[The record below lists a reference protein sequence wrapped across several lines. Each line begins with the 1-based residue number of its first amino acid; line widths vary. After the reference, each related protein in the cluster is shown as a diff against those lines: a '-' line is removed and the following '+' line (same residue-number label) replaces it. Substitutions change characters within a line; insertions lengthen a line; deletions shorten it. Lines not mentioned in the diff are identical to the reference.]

1 MTLQDAKDKF
11 IQTWG
16 ALGSNWGIN
25 KTMAQVH
32 ALLLVS
38 DELLSTEDVMEK
50 LQISRGNANINVRAL
65 IDWGL
70 IDRTNVKGDRKE
82 YFIAEKDIWKI
93 ATLIVNERRKR
104 EVEPILKA
112 LKQVKDI
119 DAKSGDK
126 KEIKQFTDFIE
137 SLEKFTGTIDGVF
150 EKFCRADQSWFTGT
164 ILKLFK

>member
-1 MTLQDAKDKF
+1 MTLRDAKDKF

-38 DELLSTEDVMEK
+38 EELLSTEDVMEK

-119 DAKSGDK
+119 DAKSGEK

>member
-1 MTLQDAKDKF
+1 MTLQEAKDKF

-82 YFIAEKDIWKI
+82 YFIAEKDIWK
-93 ATLIVNERRKR
+93 
-104 EVEPILKA
+104 
-112 LKQVKDI
+112 
-119 DAKSGDK
+119 SGEK

>member
-1 MTLQDAKDKF
+1 
-11 IQTWG
+11 
-16 ALGSNWGIN
+16 
-25 KTMAQVH
+25 MAQVH